1 MKIFYNYDL
10 NKILTEEEATK
21 SVKKEIL
28 DNDDYALWE
37 FITDNYR
44 YNEIMKNLS
53 QDFLEN
59 IIKKI
64 IENRLNNEELFLVRE
79 IPD

>member
-1 MKIFYNYDL
+1 MKIFYDYDL
-10 NKILTEEEATK
+10 NKIVTEEEAIK
-21 SVKKEIL
+21 SVEKEIL

-59 IIKKI
+59 IMKRI
-64 IENRLNNEELFLVRE
+64 IEKRLNNEELFLVRE

>member
-1 MKIFYNYDL
+1 MKIFYDYDL
-10 NKILTEEEATK
+10 NKILTEEEAIK
-21 SVKKEIL
+21 SVEKEIL

-59 IIKKI
+59 IMKRI
-64 IENRLNNEELFLVRE
+64 IEKRLNNEELFLVRE

>member
-1 MKIFYNYDL
+1 MKIFYDYDL

-28 DNDDYALWE
+28 DDDDYTLWE

-53 QDFLEN
+53 QDFLET
-59 IIKKI
+59 IIKK
-64 IENRLNNEELFLVRE
+64 
-79 IPD
+79 

>member
-1 MKIFYNYDL
+1 MKIFYDYDL
-10 NKILTEEEATK
+10 NKILTEEEAIK
-21 SVKKEIL
+21 SVEKEIL

-37 FITDNYR
+37 FITNNYR

-59 IIKKI
+59 IMKRI
-64 IENRLNNEELFLVRE
+64 IEKRLNNEELFLVRE

>member
-1 MKIFYNYDL
+1 MI
-10 NKILTEEEATK
+10 
-21 SVKKEIL
+21 
-28 DNDDYALWE
+28 DDYALWE

-53 QDFLEN
+53 QDFLET

-64 IENRLNNEELFLVRE
+64 IEKRLNDEELFLVRE

>member
-1 MKIFYNYDL
+1 MKIFYDYDL
-10 NKILTEEEATK
+10 NKIVTEEEAIK
-21 SVKKEIL
+21 SIEKEIL

-59 IIKKI
+59 IMKRI
-64 IENRLNNEELFLVRE
+64 IEKRLNNEELFLVRE

>member
-1 MKIFYNYDL
+1 MKIFYDYDL
-10 NKILTEEEATK
+10 NKILTEKEAIK
-21 SVKKEIL
+21 SVEKEIL

-59 IIKKI
+59 IMKKI
-64 IENRLNNEELFLVRE
+64 IEKRLNNEELFLVRE